1 LNTSKVLDEI
11 EANTEKIVED
21 EKLMEDRVKLNL
33 NRTEIDVAINL
44 KQALKNPGSNA
55 DIFLEN
61 GDKLIIPKVNKLILI
76 DGEVYQPIG
85 INYIGGKGTKYYV
98 NQAGGFKN
106 GAEKDKTYIIYPD
119 GRALATRKIL
129 GLFNSY
135 PNIEPGAMVMVP
147 KVVVENKT
155 KKPLSISDLALASS
169 TIAGISTFIL
179 GIVQLL
185 K

>member
-1 LNTSKVLDEI
+1 MSLVKKLEASAPHAKSPAKTTCSKS
-11 EANTEKIVED
+11 
-21 EKLMEDRVKLNL
+21 
-33 NRTEIDVAINL
+33 
-44 KQALKNPGSNA
+44 SNA

-98 NQAGGFKN
+98 DQAGGFKK

-129 GLFNSY
+129 GLINSY
-135 PNIEPGAMVMVP
+135 PKIEPGATVMVP
-147 KVVVENKT
+147 KVYVDNKT
-155 KKPLSISDLALASS
+155 KRPLSIADLALASS